1 MAKRLN
7 DTSALVARGIRG
19 GEEANPDLGRPE
31 CYQGPRPYETPQY
44 FDARVGDLRMRLP
57 RSPDAG
63 SESLR
68 GATAYLGERI
78 GK

>member
-1 MAKRLN
+1 MVKRLN
-7 DTSALVARGIRG
+7 DTSALVARGLRG
-19 GEEANPDLGRPE
+19 GDTPCPDEGAPRAYWGP
-31 CYQGPRPYETPQY
+31 QGNETPQY
-44 FDARVGDLRMRLP
+44 FAARVGDLRMRVP
-57 RSPDAG
+57 KDPDAG